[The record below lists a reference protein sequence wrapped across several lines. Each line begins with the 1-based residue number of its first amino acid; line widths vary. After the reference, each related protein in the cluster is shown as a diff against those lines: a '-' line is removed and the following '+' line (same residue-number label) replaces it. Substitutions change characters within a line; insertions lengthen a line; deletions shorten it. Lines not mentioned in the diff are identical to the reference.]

1 MASGA
6 NNLDIESQTSSCCS
20 RWSSEFKRKLLPVVV
35 IALIF
40 LTLREAGVTDDA
52 SQNTHRSNSLPGSP
66 PQVMPP
72 TGNYSIPF
80 TGIPPPP
87 LMKPPHVNY
96 SIVPTGIPPP
106 PLKNPPTVT
115 PTPPGSPPTGNYTPG
130 SDPPNDPPADLV
142 GEVGGEIVDSIVQT
156 ESPTNI
162 TL

>member
-66 PQVMPP
+66 PLYVRPPSPDP
-72 TGNYSIPF
+72 TGMLPPQYSPGSPPKVIDCIPH
-80 TGIPPPP
+80 GIPPPT
-87 LMKPPHVNY
+87 
-96 SIVPTGIPPP
+96 S
-106 PLKNPPTVT
+106 KNPPTVT
-115 PTPPGSPPTGNYTPG
+115 PTPPWSPRTGNYPLG

-142 GEVGGEIVDSIVQT
+142 GEGGGEIDDSIVQT